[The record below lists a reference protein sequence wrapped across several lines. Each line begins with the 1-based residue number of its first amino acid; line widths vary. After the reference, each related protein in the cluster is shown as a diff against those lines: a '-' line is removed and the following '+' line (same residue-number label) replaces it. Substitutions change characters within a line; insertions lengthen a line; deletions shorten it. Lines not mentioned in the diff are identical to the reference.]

1 MGALPRDLNA
11 SKTNDRPAPPR
22 ICSRA
27 TVAGGTI
34 EGTPAALLSQSV
46 GAADCGDRRAAFGSG
61 DQRNPGRSLRW
72 LGRFGLQQG
81 AEGVDGKL
89 SPEADRGRAP
99 EPPKW
104 ADAFKARPKR
114 QTEERRQ

>member
-46 GAADCGDRRAAFGSG
+46 GAADCGDRRAALEAG
-61 DQRNPGRSLRW
+61 DQEI
-72 LGRFGLQQG
+72 Q
-81 AEGVDGKL
+81 D
-89 SPEADRGRAP
+89 AP
-99 EPPKW
+99 SAGW
-104 ADAFKARPKR
+104 ADLVFSMCAEAG
-114 QTEERRQ
+114 RRRTQPRS